1 MWEKFNVTDVVVID
15 EEGKILNELTE
26 MNAGNG

>member
-15 EEGKILNELTE
+15 EEGKIELTE